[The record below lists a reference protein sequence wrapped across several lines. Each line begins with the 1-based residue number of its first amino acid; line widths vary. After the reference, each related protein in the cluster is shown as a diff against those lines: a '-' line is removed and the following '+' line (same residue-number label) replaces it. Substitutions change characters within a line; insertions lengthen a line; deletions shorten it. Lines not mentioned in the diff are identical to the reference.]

1 MSGNIDAIV
10 LLLES
15 LNLTE
20 ITYNKARHEIRCAR
34 DIGRNPSSVKIDTN
48 TLYYN
53 CFSTGRRGSIYTLIM
68 ERLHKSFPQALY
80 WAAEILDIDKESLNT
95 EIVLPFKG
103 YYKNIIK
110 ERDEPELSI
119 PTYDEAELNNF
130 VNKGSVMFAKDGI
143 GFPSQHRFRIGYDME
158 SMRITIPQWNIN
170 GELIGVMGR
179 MNNHECPTEQ
189 RWHPIISCPRSLTLY
204 GYHINYDAIQ
214 QRRLCVLLES
224 EKSVMQ
230 LDTMGLNIGVA
241 TCTNNIS
248 NTQAKYAKALMV
260 ENLVVAFDE
269 GVEEEVLVESARKLK
284 IHNPLLKNR
293 VGYIYDGDN
302 EILPKGSKASPT
314 DLGIKV
320 FTELLRQKI
329 KWV

>member
-20 ITYNKARHEIRCAR
+20 ITYNKIRHEIRCAR
-34 DIGRNPSSVKIDTN
+34 EAGRNPSSVKIDTN

-53 CFSTGRRGSIYTLIM
+53 CFSTGRRGSIYSLVM
-68 ERLHKSFPQALY
+68 ERLNKNFPQALN
-80 WAAEILDIDKESLNT
+80 WTVQTLGLDKEKLNARI
-95 EIVLPFKG
+95 ELPFNG

-110 ERDEPELSI
+110 EKDEPELTI
-119 PTYDEAELNNF
+119 PTYDENTLSSFLDE
-130 VNKGSVMFAKDGI
+130 GSVMFAKDGI
-143 GFPSQHRFRIGYDME
+143 SFPSQHRFRIGYDLE
-158 SMRITIPQWNIN
+158 SMRITVPQWNVN

-179 MNNHECPTEQ
+179 MNSNKCPTEL

-204 GYHINYDAIQ
+204 GYHINYAKIQ
-214 QRRLCVLLES
+214 QSRLCVLLES

-241 TCTNNIS
+241 TCTNNVS

-260 ENLVVAFDE
+260 ENLVIGFDE
-269 GVEEEVLVESARKLK
+269 GVDEAVLIESAKRLK
-284 IHNPLLKNR
+284 TRNPLFKNR
-293 VGYIYDGDN
+293 VGYIYDKEN
-302 EILPKGSKASPT
+302 EILPRGSKASPT
-314 DLGIKV
+314 DLGLKA
-320 FTELLRQKI
+320 FKELLKRKI
-329 KWV
+329 KWI